1 VNFSGNIVILHVT
14 MRRSLSL
21 FLCSLLFC
29 GCESAADLGDR
40 YHETRENGEP
50 VVTFD
55 SPRWTEQLL
64 VGQMQFQ
71 AGKLILKGEPQ
82 FRRIILRDLLIVLR
96 NKKQAESLRVEAGY
110 LFLLP
115 DMDQVELSDH
125 VLVKNTSGVE
135 LEADSLEFH
144 MQERILE
151 GSGNIRLITPE
162 YILEGGAIIT
172 NVSLS
177 AYEISGVKGYL
188 RLEAGDTLDS
198 PSQKE

>member
-1 VNFSGNIVILHVT
+1 
-14 MRRSLSL
+14 
-21 FLCSLLFC
+21 
-29 GCESAADLGDR
+29 
-40 YHETRENGEP
+40 
-50 VVTFD
+50 
-55 SPRWTEQLL
+55 
-64 VGQMQFQ
+64 MQFQ

-198 PSQKE
+198 PGQKE